1 MVGLKTN
8 PLAPLLIQ
16 DQAQAQVQ
24 VQTLVKINNL
34 LLKTHHLIALVD
46 KILAKVLLLINQD
59 QQIQVTIKDLH
70 LIIHAARQIQAMA
83 KDNLLKINLDNQISL
98 IQEILQDKVEPKYQ
112 QDLARIRATQVK
124 ITKALTMDLIQMH
137 HKIIPT
143 HRTKQDNNVMVHQTL
158 VIKVIKQDL
167 NPTTTL
173 PLQLIQDKG
182 MHKSQ
187 LNQVP

>member
-1 MVGLKTN
+1 
-8 PLAPLLIQ
+8 
-16 DQAQAQVQ
+16 
-24 VQTLVKINNL
+24 
-34 LLKTHHLIALVD
+34 VD

-59 QQIQVTIKDLH
+59 QQIQVTIKGLH